1 MSIRGLRY
9 FSGNIDRFMVFCL
22 LLRTSLSQP
31 EHSGTISVHSAA
43 MSLGRPFE
51 TVQRHICALLE
62 DRVCER
68 TRSGVTLS
76 EAFWARHDNWQ
87 QLRYAH
93 DCFVRLIADGVP
105 HGLFS
110 VGAVPA
116 TTSTRLPLTD
126 GICAA
131 IDLYLALAEANR
143 TLCSES
149 LDLAIFSV
157 VLHSNYQAL
166 QADRALGGF
175 SGPAIL
181 LPRHGVRVAQIA
193 RVLSTPDTTVRRR
206 VAPLSVEGGPYRRTT
221 GGLLVSPDYL
231 RQRDQPSNSNSA
243 KHGSIR
249 LIVQRAVAAG
259 LSLRDPVRSYSD
271 GRPPTPRID

>member
-1 MSIRGLRY
+1 
-9 FSGNIDRFMVFCL
+9 MVFCL

-31 EHSGTISVHSAA
+31 EYSGTISVHSAA

-51 TVQRHICALLE
+51 TVRRHICALLE
-62 DRVCER
+62 ARICER

-76 EAFWARHDNWQ
+76 QAFWARHDNWQ

-110 VGAVPA
+110 VATVPA
-116 TTSTRLPLTD
+116 STATRLPLTD
-126 GICAA
+126 GVCAA
-131 IDLYLALAEANR
+131 IDLYLALAEVNR
-143 TLCSES
+143 ALCTES

-166 QADRALGGF
+166 KADRALGGF
-175 SGPAIL
+175 GGPAVL
-181 LPRHGVRVAQIA
+181 LPRHAVRVAQIA
-193 RVLSTPDTTVRRR
+193 RALSTPDTTVRRR
-206 VAPLSVEGGPYRRTT
+206 VAPLIVERGPYRRTT

-231 RQRDQPSNSNSA
+231 RQCDRPSDTNSA

-249 LIVQRAVAAG
+249 LIIQRAVAAG

-271 GRPPTPRID
+271 GRPPSPRID